1 MIDIQ
6 VFSKSLKATWIK
18 KYLDEGNQGKWKYF
32 FDLELE
38 RHGGSIAL
46 TSNLNKKDTI
56 ENLKIKNCFMKET
69 LLIWAE
75 VNFDEHIMSEKQFL
89 EQSLWHNSLVRINNC
104 PIFCREWFH
113 KGVKKVKHLKDV
125 SNIFLTFA
133 EMQRKYSLN
142 ICPLQYYG
150 LLSTLK
156 SLWNTCKNNYI
167 NNCDYESFAAKLAK
181 CQRANKLLY
190 TKLISIKS
198 THPTHNQQKWLK
210 DCHQNDVD
218 SINWRDAYQ
227 LASKYTKST
236 KILEFQYKFLHRRI
250 ATNDFL
256 TRIGVRDNPNCS
268 FCNRE
273 QEKLLHLFWACPKVA
288 SFWHDL
294 TVRLTLLHITPEH
307 YTIDPLVALG
317 LKPDSSKNHQ
327 QINFSC
333 LLARN
338 YIWMSKRKETAP
350 KVEGF
355 LQYLKSIYSIETNAQ
370 SAVPKK
376 WKSLNTLFW

>member
-1 MIDIQ
+1 
-6 VFSKSLKATWIK
+6 
-18 KYLDEGNQGKWKYF
+18 
-32 FDLELE
+32 
-38 RHGGSIAL
+38 
-46 TSNLNKKDTI
+46 
-56 ENLKIKNCFMKET
+56 
-69 LLIWAE
+69 
-75 VNFDEHIMSEKQFL
+75 
-89 EQSLWHNSLVRINNC
+89 
-104 PIFCREWFH
+104 
-113 KGVKKVKHLKDV
+113 
-125 SNIFLTFA
+125 
-133 EMQRKYSLN
+133 MQRKYSLN
-142 ICPLQYYG
+142 ICPLKYYG

-181 CQRANKLLY
+181 CQSANKLVY
-190 TKLISIKS
+190 TKLISIKC
-198 THPTHNQQKWLK
+198 THPTHNQQQWLK

-236 KILEFQYKFLHRRI
+236 TILEFQYKFLHRRI

-273 QEKLLHLFWACPKVA
+273 EEKLLHLFWACPKVA

-355 LQYLKSIYSIETNAQ
+355 LQYLKFT
-370 SAVPKK
+370 V
-376 WKSLNTLFW
+376 